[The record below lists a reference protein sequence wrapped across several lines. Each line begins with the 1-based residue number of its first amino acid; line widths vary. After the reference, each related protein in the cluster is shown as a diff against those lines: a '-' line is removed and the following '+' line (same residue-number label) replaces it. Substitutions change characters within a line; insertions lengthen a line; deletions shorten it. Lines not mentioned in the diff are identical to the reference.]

1 MLSGKPFPLT
11 LPPDDLPEIRDNIR
25 KGFQETQKT
34 VNSWISA
41 FKKSFDGEDEDD
53 PDYRPAQPPRPGQQ
67 QQQHGG
73 GYPAS
78 AGYPNRRSG
87 DMRRSADMQR
97 YDADPQ
103 LIGDDFSRLELRD
116 GEAPPRTSSRP
127 MANPNLFRSGATG
140 PERRPSP
147 GTNRKVSFQ
156 DGPPEE
162 IQDMYSSANSKP
174 SSITT
179 ATAPSSG
186 GKSSKWQP
194 LSTVDPSPVADN
206 DPFSLGDSDE
216 EKDAKPITLKDD
228 EAAASA
234 STTVADGAGK
244 KATTEEDERVK
255 KATDEAIKESIAG
268 ETK

>member
-1 MLSGKPFPLT
+1 
-11 LPPDDLPEIRDNIR
+11 
-25 KGFQETQKT
+25 
-34 VNSWISA
+34 
-41 FKKSFDGEDEDD
+41 
-53 PDYRPAQPPRPGQQ
+53 
-67 QQQHGG
+67 
-73 GYPAS
+73 
-78 AGYPNRRSG
+78 
-87 DMRRSADMQR
+87 MQR

-127 MANPNLFRSGATG
+127 LANPNLFRSGATG

-147 GTNRKVSFQ
+147 GGNRKVSFQ

-174 SSITT
+174 SSVTT
-179 ATAPSSG
+179 ATAPSAG

-228 EAAASA
+228 EAPATTSTSATEEAS
-234 STTVADGAGK
+234 K
-244 KATTEEDERVK
+244 KAATTEEDERVK
-255 KATDEAIKESIAG
+255 KATQEAIKESIAS